1 MQQGDSFSLWGGGG
15 SEAETGLCCGAWP
28 PLHSRRLA
36 CRGSAPTLDR
46 GQRGVFVIGQGEA
59 VLALRG
65 MESKEEGG
73 RDKDGEG

>member
-1 MQQGDSFSLWGGGG
+1 M
-15 SEAETGLCCGAWP
+15 A

-59 VLALRG
+59 VLSLRG

-73 RDKDGEG
+73 RDKDRGRERRRREEGAREE

>member
-1 MQQGDSFSLWGGGG
+1 M
-15 SEAETGLCCGAWP
+15 A

-59 VLALRG
+59 VLSLRG

-73 RDKDGEG
+73 RDKDRERERRRREEGAREE